1 VNYSYVLPSRP
12 DLAFHSENSRSFG
25 MAVAGQ
31 PSFDVN
37 QLVARFPSEETLL
50 TKLVETDDGFRMMC
64 EDLLLAAT
72 TLNNLEELQKAQELP
87 RIAEYR
93 QLVREL
99 SSEVTKALERARHLA

>member
-1 VNYSYVLPSRP
+1 
-12 DLAFHSENSRSFG
+12 

-37 QLVARFPSEETLL
+37 QLVARFPSDETLL
-50 TKLVETDDGFRMMC
+50 TKLIETDDGFRMIC
-64 EDLLLAAT
+64 EDLFLAT
-72 TLNNLEELQKAQELP
+72 TTLHNLEELQKAQELP

-99 SSEVTKALERARHLA
+99 SSEVTKALERARHSA